1 MMSGTRRGRKPKPK
15 MNDTKQQKV
24 DVMLKRP
31 RNREENTTAE
41 LPSTGSENVTSGQV
55 EDDDQPRVNGGVI
68 KKC

>member
-24 DVMLKRP
+24 DVMLKRS
-31 RNREENTTAE
+31 RNGEGNATAE
-41 LPSTGSENVTSGQV
+41 LPSTGGESVTSGQV
-55 EDDDQPRVNGGVI
+55 EDDDQPRVYDGVI